1 MTFLILNKEFLKDK
15 DIRKLPS
22 STFHILIDILFLS
35 FEWGH
40 KEFFQ
45 SVDQVY
51 SKLNVNRMSLYRA
64 LKQLQELG
72 IHVQYKDKKYYF
84 DLNGFLEGYKPF
96 CNKIVTEK
104 KNKNMCNKS
113 VTDNECNKSEI

>member
-1 MTFLILNKEFLKDK
+1 MTFLILNKEFLQDK
-15 DIRKLPS
+15 DIRKLS
-22 STFHILIDILFLS
+22 KSVFHILIDILFLS

-45 SVDQVY
+45 SSDQVY
-51 SKLNVNRMSLYRA
+51 SKLNVNRMSLHRA
-64 LKQLQELG
+64 LKKISELG
-72 IHVQYKDKKYYF
+72 IHVEYKDNRYYF

-104 KNKNMCNKS
+104 KNNDCNKT
-113 VTDNECNKSEI
+113 VTDNDGCNKT